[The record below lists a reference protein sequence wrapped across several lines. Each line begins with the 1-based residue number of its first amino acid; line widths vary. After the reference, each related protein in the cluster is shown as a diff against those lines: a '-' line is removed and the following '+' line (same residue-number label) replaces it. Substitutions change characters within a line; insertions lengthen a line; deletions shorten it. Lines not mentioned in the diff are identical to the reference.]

1 MSNISKSTYQIDTF
15 TQSTLTSQDGTV
27 ISYQSIGQGPSLIL
41 IHGALN
47 DSRDLSKLAQE
58 LSDSFTVHIIDRR
71 GRGMS
76 GPQGSEYSI
85 NKECEDI
92 QALQKVTGA
101 IYVFGHSYGGLV
113 ALETART
120 FQSFTKIALYEP
132 GVSKSSLSTDWDWI
146 LQYEKAMNQKD
157 FREAFTS
164 FVRGAGHSPLTRM
177 PNWYAKLILRMVIR
191 GDHWIKIK
199 ELLPSNLCEHREVKR
214 LEGTYTNYQI
224 INANLLLVSGEKS
237 PETVH
242 HMIRI
247 LSRTIPK
254 TQTLILPKLHHL
266 SPCNEH
272 NPIEVARHIKQYFL
286 S

>member
-1 MSNISKSTYQIDTF
+1 MSKSTHQIDTF
-15 TQSTLTSQDGTV
+15 TQSTPTSQDGTE
-27 ISYQSIGQGPSLIL
+27 ISYQSIGQGPGLIL

-47 DSRDLSKLAQE
+47 DSRDLSMLAQE
-58 LSDSFTVHIIDRR
+58 LSDSFTVHIMDRR

-85 NKECEDI
+85 KKECEDI
-92 QALQKVTGA
+92 QAIQKVTGA
-101 IYVFGHSYGGLV
+101 TNVFGHSYGGLV
-113 ALETART
+113 ALETARA

-132 GVSKSSLSTDWDWI
+132 GVSIDSLPSDWDWI
-146 LQYEKAMNQKD
+146 LKYEKAMNQKD

-164 FVRGAGHSPLTRM
+164 FVRGAGHSPLTKM

-191 GDHWIKIK
+191 GDHWLKIK

-214 LEGTYTNYQI
+214 LEGTYNNYQI
-224 INANLLLVSGEKS
+224 INANILLVSGGKS
-237 PETVH
+237 PEPVH
-242 HMIRI
+242 QMIQT
-247 LSRTIPK
+247 LSRTIK
-254 TQTLILPKLHHL
+254 ETQTLTLPKFHHL

-272 NPIEVARHIKQYFL
+272 NPIEVARHLKKYFL

>member
-1 MSNISKSTYQIDTF
+1 MSNILKSTNPIGTF
-15 TQSTLTSQDGTV
+15 TQSTLTSRDGTV
-27 ISYQSIGQGPSLIL
+27 IGYQSIGQGPGIIL

-47 DSRDLSKLAQE
+47 DSRDLSKLARE

-71 GRGMS
+71 GRGLS
-76 GPQGSEYSI
+76 GPQGMEYSI

-92 QALQKVTGA
+92 HAIQQVTGA
-101 IYVFGHSYGGLV
+101 TYVFGHSYGGLV
-113 ALETART
+113 ALETARM

-132 GVSKSSLSTDWDWI
+132 GVSTGSLPTDWDWI
-146 LQYEKAMNQKD
+146 LQYEKALNRKNY
-157 FREAFTS
+157 REAFTS

-177 PNWYAKLILRMVIR
+177 PNWYAKLVLRMVIR

-199 ELLPSNLCEHREVKR
+199 ELLPENLSEHKEVQR
-214 LEGTYTNYQI
+214 LEATYKNYQT
-224 INANLLLVSGEKS
+224 INANILLVSGEKS
-237 PETVH
+237 PETIH
-242 HMIRI
+242 QMIQI
-247 LSRTIPK
+247 LSQTIPQ

-272 NPIEVARHIKQYFL
+272 NPIEVAKYIKQYFL

>member
-1 MSNISKSTYQIDTF
+1 MSNILKSAYPLDTF

-27 ISYQSIGQGPSLIL
+27 ISYQSIGEGPSLIL

-132 GVSKSSLSTDWDWI
+132 GVSIDSIPTDWDWI
-146 LQYEKAMNQKD
+146 LKYEKAMNQKD

-164 FVRGAGHSPLTRM
+164 FVKGAGHSPLTRM

-191 GDHWIKIK
+191 GDHWIKTK
-199 ELLPSNLCEHREVKR
+199 ELLPANLCEHREVKR
-214 LEGTYTNYQI
+214 LEGTYNNYQI
-224 INANLLLVSGEKS
+224 INANILLVSGEKS

-242 HMIRI
+242 QMIRI
-247 LSRTIPK
+247 LGRTIPK

-272 NPIEVARHIKQYFL
+272 NPIEVARHIKRYFL